1 MEAVAER
8 KPHFAIRKLTIGA
21 ASVLL
26 GTSLWMSTST
36 STVHADET
44 DNNDSDAKTNLE
56 SNQSASTGHVEKVVV
71 EQNQTA
77 NESTDDSTT
86 NNVSAQNT
94 QESVDESSDISSDN
108 AQQNK
113 AITSEEQNSDAA
125 VTSDNNQAADENY

>member
-77 NESTDDSTT
+77 NENTDDSTKT

-125 VTSDNNQAADENY
+125 VTIDNNQAADER

>member
-1 MEAVAER
+1 MVSKNNRDKKMEAVAER

-71 EQNQTA
+71 EQNQTMYPHKILKKVLM
-77 NESTDDSTT
+77 SQ
-86 NNVSAQNT
+86 VIYLQ
-94 QESVDESSDISSDN
+94 IMH
-108 AQQNK
+108 NK
-113 AITSEEQNSDAA
+113 IKL
-125 VTSDNNQAADENY
+125 